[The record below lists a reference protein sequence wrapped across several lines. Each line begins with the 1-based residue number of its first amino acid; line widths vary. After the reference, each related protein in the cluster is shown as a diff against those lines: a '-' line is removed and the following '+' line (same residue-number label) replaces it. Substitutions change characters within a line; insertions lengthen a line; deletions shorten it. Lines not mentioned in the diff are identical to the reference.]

1 MKTVLLILLA
11 LTALA
16 GCIVAPAGPDYSYGY
31 GYGHYDA
38 YPYASPGYPHHGY
51 YRQRYY
57 RWQAP

>member
-16 GCIVAPAGPDYSYGY
+16 GCIVVPAGPDHSYGHGYY
-31 GYGHYDA
+31 GDPYPHA
-38 YPYASPGYPHHGY
+38 YPGYPYHGY

-57 RWQAP
+57 RWQSP